1 MAPEFITKNGKP
13 IPLNNGG
20 GKGKGGGAAL
30 AVVLAVAV
38 GTGGTAVGVSASG
51 GSASSA
57 SASSSS
63 SGARSGQARQ
73 RSSVNVRLRLEQ
85 RGFHVEP
92 RFDEG
97 ADCVAR
103 SYGAV
108 REYFRDEPCT
118 GLSRAL
124 FEVRDRQN
132 NVVLFAVA
140 WVEMPD
146 SASARQFHDLVD
158 RHGTG
163 NVTELSRDQGRY
175 RNVRFS
181 GEYYTSR
188 RDGTTVVNVQAQP
201 VGRAAVA
208 AGLVGTVA
216 DAAT

>member
-1 MAPEFITKNGKP
+1 MPKHDIRDPDTGQFAPR
-13 IPLNNGG
+13 GG
-20 GKGKGGGAAL
+20 IGAL
-30 AVVLAVAV
+30 VVVLAVAI

-57 SASSSS
+57 SSSTSS

-73 RSSVNVRLRLEQ
+73 RSSVNVWLRLEQ
-85 RGFHVEP
+85 RGFRVEP
-92 RFDEG
+92 HFDGG

-118 GLSRAL
+118 GLARAL
-124 FEVRDRQN
+124 FEVHDSRN
-132 NVVLFAVA
+132 NVVLVAVA

-146 SASARQFHDLVD
+146 SASARQFHNLVD

-208 AGLVGTVA
+208 AGLMEIVA

>member
-1 MAPEFITKNGKP
+1 MNAESRRAR
-13 IPLNNGG
+13 
-20 GKGKGGGAAL
+20 AAGL
-30 AVVLAVAV
+30 RWLSSSWSPSA
-38 GTGGTAVGVSASG
+38 TGGTAVGVSASG
-51 GSASSA
+51 GGASSS

-63 SGARSGQARQ
+63 SGARSSQARQ

-85 RGFHVEP
+85 RGFRVESC
-92 RFDEG
+92 FAEG

-108 REYFRDEPCT
+108 REFFRDEPCT

-124 FEVRDRQN
+124 FEVRDRRN
-132 NVVLFAVA
+132 NVVLVAVA

-201 VGRAAVA
+201 VGRTAVA
-208 AGLVGTVA
+208 AGLVGIVA
-216 DAAT
+216 DAAR

>member
-1 MAPEFITKNGKP
+1 MPKHDIRDPDTGQFA
-13 IPLNNGG
+13 
-20 GKGKGGGAAL
+20 KGGIGAL
-30 AVVLAVAV
+30 VVVLAVAI

-63 SGARSGQARQ
+63 SGARSSQARQ

-85 RGFHVEP
+85 RGFRVEQP
-92 RFDEG
+92 HFDG
-97 ADCVAR
+97 SADCVAR

-124 FEVRDRQN
+124 FEVHDRRN
-132 NVVLFAVA
+132 NVVLVAVA

-146 SASARQFHDLVD
+146 FASARQLHDLVD

>member
-1 MAPEFITKNGKP
+1 MADDFYTDDNGVVRPINGKP
-13 IPLNNGG
+13 
-20 GKGKGGGAAL
+20 KSKGGGPAL
-30 AVVLAVAV
+30 AVVLVVAL

-51 GSASSA
+51 GSVSSA

-63 SGARSGQARQ
+63 SGARSSQARQ
-73 RSSVNVRLRLEQ
+73 RSSLNVKLRLEQ
-85 RGFHVEP
+85 RGFRVES
-92 RFDEG
+92 RFDRS

-108 REYFRDEPCT
+108 REFFRDEPCT
-118 GLSRAL
+118 GVSRAL
-124 FEVRDRQN
+124 FEVHDRRK
-132 NVVLFAVA
+132 NVVLVAVA
-140 WVEMPD
+140 WVEMPG

-158 RHGTG
+158 RPGTG

-181 GEYYTSR
+181 GEHYASR

-208 AGLVGTVA
+208 AGLVEIVA
-216 DAAT
+216 DAAR